1 MKSIALLLCL
11 GAARAADLDGD
22 GVPDVAA
29 AGTCCAVTYGNLLS
43 DCSSA
48 TDLAGAAGCC
58 PSSGWLHRLSIQA
71 DGNEDTTKYDCISFM
86 SQTDCAAYTWS
97 APWGT
102 VTPSWMTSMCP
113 HFPPT
118 PAPTDLTPP
127 PTPKG
132 FRDNDQDGVADA
144 AADGTCCAQ
153 CQGCAFSDCSGAT
166 DLAGTASCCPAGFLH
181 RYHIG
186 FNGQEDTNAYDC
198 VSFVAQAD
206 CTAYWTAANCPHTTS
221 STVVD
226 AAAPRAV
233 GLLALVALLFSA

>member
-1 MKSIALLLCL
+1 M
-11 GAARAADLDGD
+11 
-22 GVPDVAA
+22 
-29 AGTCCAVTYGNLLS
+29 
-43 DCSSA
+43 
-48 TDLAGAAGCC
+48 
-58 PSSGWLHRLSIQA
+58 
-71 DGNEDTTKYDCISFM
+71 
-86 SQTDCAAYTWS
+86 
-97 APWGT
+97 
-102 VTPSWMTSMCP
+102 TPSWMTSMCA
-113 HFPPT
+113 HMLPT

-166 DLAGTASCCPAGFLH
+166 DFAGTASCCPAGFLH

-186 FNGQEDTNAYDC
+186 YNGQEDTNAYDC